1 MVPALLFVSV
11 HNYGWRG
18 QLSVLTFAL
27 CGAFLTWSTGGLEAS
42 LAVHAVANTLSF
54 VTDPFHVQVAGLA
67 EATVVDVVASISA
80 TVLATAAIWW
90 FIARVGGIASKSR
103 PR

>member
-1 MVPALLFVSV
+1 M
-11 HNYGWRG
+11 
-18 QLSVLTFAL
+18 LTFAL

-42 LAVHAVANTLSF
+42 LAVHAVHAVANTLSF